1 MKRTSLTAALAGIVA
16 LTTVAGVGIASA
28 AEPTPPAPVR
38 SLILNAFGDA
48 NGTYGESQPFIN
60 ALTNKVDRTS
70 ESAYCKAVVEGQ
82 LYGQAV
88 TVVVT
93 GTGGGN
99 SGPCTQEMLAWYAPN
114 IKEFIWSG
122 IGGATPAVGG
132 MYDTAGK
139 VLNNPPVMIGDV
151 CIGVASWSWD
161 LHFSNVNDWAA
172 QHQSASN
179 QYGASGG
186 WWQMVNSKGQ
196 QVAPGF
202 DNVQQFAVAG
212 TALADEVL
220 AASKSVRLPK
230 RPVSVATK
238 ISRFHPDKQQWRTPK
253 YYSYTTCGGEQ
264 SGDNFWH
271 GATED
276 LLSRQYMS
284 TLMRTSGLNKKAT
297 ADNIVLFSAMEAVPW
312 MTAVTRWNTANGTHF
327 PMVVIRAA
335 SNYDQIPLQANG
347 QPVRGKNGKPL
358 NAMQDI
364 LLGFD
369 DDSSAYA
376 ASTAAAPVLSL
387 FRIRAAG

>member
-1 MKRTSLTAALAGIVA
+1 MKRTVLAVALASVMA
-16 LTTVAGVGIASA
+16 LSIPTTIGIAVA
-28 AEPTPPAPVR
+28 AEPTPPTVVR
-38 SLILNAFGDA
+38 SLILDAFGDA
-48 NGTYGESQPFIN
+48 RGTYGESQPFI
-60 ALTNKVDRTS
+60 AAMTNKLDRTGDS
-70 ESAYCKAVVEGQ
+70 VYCEAVVEGQ
-82 LYGQAV
+82 LNGQAV

-99 SGPCTQEMLAWYAPN
+99 SGPCTQEMLGWYSPN

-132 MYDTAGK
+132 MYDKAGK
-139 VLNNPPVMIGDV
+139 VLGNPAVMIGDA

-172 QHQSASN
+172 THQTASN

-186 WWQMVNSKGQ
+186 WWQMMNANGQ

-212 TALADEVL
+212 TALADEIL
-220 AASKSVRLPK
+220 AASASLQLPK
-230 RPVSVATK
+230 RPATVAAK
-238 ISRFHPDKQQWRTPK
+238 IARFHPDKEQWRKPR
-253 YYSYTTCGGEQ
+253 YYSYKQCGGEQ

-276 LLSRQYMS
+276 LLSRQYMAK
-284 TLMRTSGLNKKAT
+284 LMQTSGLNKKAT

-312 MTAVTRWNTANGTHF
+312 MSAVVRWNKANGTAF

-335 SNYDQIPLQANG
+335 SNYDQIPLQPNG
-347 QPVRGKNGKPL
+347 QPVLGKNGKPL

-369 DDSSAYA
+369 NDSSAYA
-376 ASTAAAPVLSL
+376 AATAAAPVLNL
-387 FRIRAAG
+387 FRSRAAE